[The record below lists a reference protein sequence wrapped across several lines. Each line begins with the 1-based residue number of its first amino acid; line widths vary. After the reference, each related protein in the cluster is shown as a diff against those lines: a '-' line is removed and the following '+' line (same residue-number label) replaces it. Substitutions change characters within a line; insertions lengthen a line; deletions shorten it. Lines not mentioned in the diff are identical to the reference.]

1 MKYAIV
7 FLSLVAFN
15 TLISSCSSD
24 NKPVTEISTEENKIS
39 VLGRWVLIKSED
51 LESNKTSHQ
60 NQPSNVVLN
69 FQKNGFFIIY
79 DTFVDPSWRKK
90 GFPLIQERTSGQWE
104 LKDSSLTL
112 IHQEKDTSFT
122 ENLKIVSCNK
132 KELVTERSNKKT
144 TIYRT
149 YGKK

>member
-1 MKYAIV
+1 MKYAIL
-7 FLSLVAFN
+7 FFSLVSFSSI
-15 TLISSCSSD
+15 ISSCSSD
-24 NKPVTEISTEENKIS
+24 SKGVTKKNTGKEEIS

-51 LESNKTSHQ
+51 LDSRKTNHQ

-104 LKDSSLTL
+104 LKDSALTL
-112 IHQEKDTSFT
+112 VHQEKDTSYT
-122 ENLKIVSCNK
+122 ENFKIIRCNK

-144 TIYRT
+144 TIYKT